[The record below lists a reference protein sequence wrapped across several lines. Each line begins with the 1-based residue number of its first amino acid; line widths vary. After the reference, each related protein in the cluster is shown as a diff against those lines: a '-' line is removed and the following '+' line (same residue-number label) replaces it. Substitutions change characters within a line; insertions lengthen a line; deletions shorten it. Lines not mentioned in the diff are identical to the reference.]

1 MELLDT
7 SKKGK
12 KTKESSTKD
21 VAKKT
26 KGSEPKVKR
35 ESASAMFQELIMAGK
50 MTDDEIFA
58 AVQEKFGLPDK
69 KRNYV
74 PWYRNYLKKA
84 GMNPPEP
91 KGGAAKKPDD
101 SAPAK
106 KAPAKKTAAP
116 VEEPETKTPL
126 AAKAKKTSSK
136 APEGE
141 KKTGTK
147 KK

>member
-12 KTKESSTKD
+12 KTKEAPVKGD
-21 VAKKT
+21 AEKA

-74 PWYRNYLKKA
+74 PWYRNHLKKA

-91 KGGAAKKPDD
+91 KGGAAKKPAD
-101 SAPAK
+101 STPAK

-116 VEEPETKTPL
+116 EPVDEKKTKL
-126 AAKAKKTSSK
+126 EKKTSSK